1 MEMVNFGW
9 EAGGR
14 KGGEG
19 EAGSVQQTDGRNI
32 LSVSTWLGGQGWP
45 GVARGGTLYTRLAN
59 WLWEEQGGD
68 NQTHWDEYH
77 RSGEICLT

>member
-45 GVARGGTLYTRLAN
+45 GVASGGQGWHTGYQVGKLALGGAGRG
-59 WLWEEQGGD
+59 
-68 NQTHWDEYH
+68 
-77 RSGEICLT
+77 

>member
-1 MEMVNFGW
+1 MEMERVNCGW

-14 KGGEG
+14 TGGEG

-45 GVARGGTLYTRLAN
+45 GVAIVARGG
-59 WLWEEQGGD
+59 QGWH
-68 NQTHWDEYH
+68 T
-77 RSGEICLT
+77 